1 VPGELTLKEA
11 TFPTPEIGPV
21 LKTVAPFNQV
31 AVPLPVDELPVK
43 VILVVLHV
51 KMPLALA
58 AILTVGAWLF

>member
-1 VPGELTLKEA
+1 MPGELTLKEA
-11 TFPTPEIGPV
+11 TFPAPEIGPV
-21 LKTVAPFNQV
+21 LKTVVPLSQV

-58 AILTVGAWLF
+58 EILTVGAWLF